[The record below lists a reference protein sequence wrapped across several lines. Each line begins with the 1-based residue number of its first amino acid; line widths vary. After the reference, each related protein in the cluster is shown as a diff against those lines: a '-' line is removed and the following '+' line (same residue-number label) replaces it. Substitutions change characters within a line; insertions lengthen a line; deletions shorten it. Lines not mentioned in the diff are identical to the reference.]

1 VPAPEGQRVR
11 IVQISEFDR
20 PHAGSFVPMLLGLLA
35 EARRQGHQTEAVFGS
50 TTKGARWLE
59 DFARADIPVTLGPE
73 SGSRVR
79 LGRWLDDYLGE
90 DPEPVVLHTHFTTWD
105 VPALIAA
112 RGRDAAVFW
121 HVHSA
126 LPHNPLVVA
135 RTMLKFGV
143 LGHRAAGLLCPA
155 PNIVDGAR
163 RRMAP
168 RDRTHFIPSSLD
180 LANFRVLDEERRTAA
195 REELGLP
202 LDAKVLLHFGWHW
215 HLKGSDIF
223 LEVLRRLAAEDDQI
237 IGIDRGG
244 GDEMV
249 ERAAELGIG
258 DRFRLIPPVE
268 DVRTVH
274 GAADVNVSS
283 SREEGMAYAVLESLA
298 SGTAVVAS
306 AIPGHAV
313 IGEHMDACRLTSTD
327 PAELVAAIKE
337 TLARTPAEVQREAE
351 DAHAWM
357 EENLAHAPVARRVI
371 RLYEEAL
378 PAKPGAPA
386 PGRRAKARPRLI
398 QLCNFANVEAGSFV
412 PMVAAVVEHAR
423 ELGWDAEAIFSRPA
437 EDTAWL
443 AELRERG
450 LVHRSAPAGRRTELV
465 GWARSLAKEAQE
477 PTIVHTHFT
486 RYDLP
491 MAVAARPGSL
501 DVVWHEHTALSSRP
515 EMVVRNAVKFG
526 VGGRRVAAILCPAP
540 DLAEAVIRRGAP
552 ADRVRFVPNA
562 IDASSFPVIDS
573 SARDQARAAHG
584 IAPEALVI
592 LSFGWH
598 WDLKGGELFQRAA
611 AVLASGTDRPVV
623 ALHSTA
629 AREASKLV
637 RKLGL
642 EGTIRL
648 IDQTSDVLGLMAA
661 TDVFVAAS
669 RAEGGTPLAVL
680 EALSCGLPVVASDL
694 PSHRFVAERVPGVR
708 VVEREPVQMARAIL
722 DAAMEMDAL
731 DAGSKLASH
740 EAIES
745 NFSLEHWCSELFETY
760 DHIASKAVSGRL
772 S

>member
-1 VPAPEGQRVR
+1 MPAPEGQRVR
-11 IVQISEFDR
+11 IVQISDFDR
-20 PHAGSFVPMLLGLLA
+20 PQAGSFVPMLLGLLA

-50 TTKGARWLE
+50 TTKGAPWLE
-59 DFARADIPVTLGPE
+59 DFARADIPVTVGPE

-79 LGRWLDDYLGE
+79 LGRWLDDYLGD

-126 LPHNPLVVA
+126 LPHEPLVIA
-135 RTMLKFGV
+135 RTVLKFGI

-163 RRMAP
+163 RRLAP
-168 RDRTHFIPSSLD
+168 RERTHFIPSSLD
-180 LANFRVLDEERRTAA
+180 LTSFPVLDEERRAAA
-195 REELGLP
+195 RKELGLP

-223 LEVLRRLAAEDDQI
+223 LEVLRRLAAEDEKV

-244 GDEMV
+244 GEEMV
-249 ERAAELGIG
+249 QRAAELGIA

-313 IGEHMDACRLTSTD
+313 IGQHMDACRLTSTD
-327 PAELVAAIKE
+327 PAELAAATRE
-337 TLARTPAEVQREAE
+337 TLDRTPAEARREAKE
-351 DAHAWM
+351 AHEWM

-378 PAKPGAPA
+378 PAKPSTTT
-386 PGRRAKARPRLI
+386 PGRRDKARPRLI

-443 AELRERG
+443 AALRERG
-450 LVHRSAPAGRRTELV
+450 LVHRSAPAGSRRELV
-465 GWARSLAKEAQE
+465 GWARALAKEE
-477 PTIVHTHFT
+477 REHTIVHTHFT

-562 IDASSFPVIDS
+562 IEASKFPVIDP
-573 SARDQARAAHG
+573 SARVQARAARG
-584 IAPEALVI
+584 IAPDALVI

-611 AVLASGTDRPVV
+611 AVLASSTDRPVV
-623 ALHSTA
+623 ALHSTVAPEA
-629 AREASKLV
+629 AKLV
-637 RKLGL
+637 RKLGM

-648 IDQTSDVLGLMAA
+648 IGQTSDVVGLMAA

-694 PSHRFVAERVPGVR
+694 PSHRFVAERAPGVL
-708 VVEREPVQMARAIL
+708 VVEREPVQMAKAIL
-722 DAAMEMDAL
+722 DASTQIDAL
-731 DAGSKLASH
+731 DAKPGHASH
-740 EAIES
+740 EAVES
-745 NFSLEHWCSELFETY
+745 HFSLEHWCSELFDTY
-760 DHIASKAVSGRL
+760 DLIASRAVTGRL

>member
-1 VPAPEGQRVR
+1 
-11 IVQISEFDR
+11 
-20 PHAGSFVPMLLGLLA
+20 MLLGLLA

-50 TTKGARWLE
+50 TTRGAPWLE

-79 LGRWLDDYLGE
+79 LGRWLDDYLGS
-90 DPEPVVLHTHFTTWD
+90 DPEPVVLHTHFTAWD

-112 RGRDAAVFW
+112 RGREAAVFW

-126 LPHNPLVVA
+126 LPHDPLVVG
-135 RTMLKFGV
+135 RTVLKFGV
-143 LGHRAAGLLCPA
+143 LGRSAAGLLCPA

-180 LANFRVLDEERRTAA
+180 LASFPVLDEERRTAA

-223 LEVLRRLAAEDDQI
+223 LEVLRRLAADDEKI

-244 GDEMV
+244 GDEMI

-327 PAELVAAIKE
+327 PAELAAAITE
-337 TLARTPAEVQREAE
+337 TLARTPTEAQREAE
-351 DAHAWM
+351 DAHKWM

-386 PGRRAKARPRLI
+386 PGRRVETRPRLI

-423 ELGWDAEAIFSRPA
+423 ELGLGRRGDLLSTGRGHRVAGRTSRARARPSQRPSRPA
-437 EDTAWL
+437 QTACGL
-443 AELRERG
+443 GALPGQGGSGAHHRPHSLHTLR
-450 LVHRSAPAGRRTELV
+450 PA
-465 GWARSLAKEAQE
+465 
-477 PTIVHTHFT
+477 
-486 RYDLP
+486 D
-491 MAVAARPGSL
+491 
-501 DVVWHEHTALSSRP
+501 
-515 EMVVRNAVKFG
+515 
-526 VGGRRVAAILCPAP
+526 GGRC
-540 DLAEAVIRRGAP
+540 
-552 ADRVRFVPNA
+552 
-562 IDASSFPVIDS
+562 
-573 SARDQARAAHG
+573 
-584 IAPEALVI
+584 
-592 LSFGWH
+592 
-598 WDLKGGELFQRAA
+598 
-611 AVLASGTDRPVV
+611 
-623 ALHSTA
+623 A
-629 AREASKLV
+629 AREPG
-637 RKLGL
+637 R
-642 EGTIRL
+642 RL
-648 IDQTSDVLGLMAA
+648 
-661 TDVFVAAS
+661 
-669 RAEGGTPLAVL
+669 
-680 EALSCGLPVVASDL
+680 
-694 PSHRFVAERVPGVR
+694 
-708 VVEREPVQMARAIL
+708 ARAHS
-722 DAAMEMDAL
+722 AL
-731 DAGSKLASH
+731 VPAGDGREKRGQVRGGGQARGRD
-740 EAIES
+740 
-745 NFSLEHWCSELFETY
+745 SLPGPRSCRGGDQAWSARGSC
-760 DHIASKAVSGRL
+760 AVCPKRDRRL
-772 S
+772 QLPGH